1 MSPAD
6 VEQCAP
12 VAGGGRRVCLRPWLP
27 AVIGAL
33 CFANIIIFFVFFGK
47 SFVYDDTYIVR
58 DNPRLHN
65 LADFRAIWL
74 SDWWHPQG
82 QQAALPNPNRDRLYR
97 PLTLF
102 TYAVNYAVG
111 GLWPAGFHLVNV
123 ALHALVCVL
132 VWHFAQRLFG
142 DAALSTCAALLFAVH
157 PIHCEAVANMVGRAE
172 ILCALF
178 LLAGLLILL
187 PPAGTPG
194 VRRALPAGLAFFAAL
209 LAKETVVCYPALAL
223 LVLHAVIRPRARPKP
238 RWWLMHTA
246 ILLLPLIV
254 YLPLRYVSLEQ
265 RLFRTPVTAGL
276 FNPLRLADRG
286 GRTAGPFTILG
297 HYTRLM
303 IAPSRLSCDYGTA
316 IVDPQ
321 AGPDAMTLLGGLTAA
336 GGLVALVGYRRRLHS
351 TWRQIAIATAL
362 IAASYVLISN
372 TVLLIGVSLA
382 ERLMYWPSVPLLILV
397 AAAVMWVWR
406 NPCAKGRALHRVAG
420 LLRVCGIL
428 LVVVLGLRAVFR
440 NFAWTSNAELFFTDV
455 ATYPQGAHLNKA
467 AAGELIRWTPHIS
480 DEYERRRILAQA
492 EHHLIRA
499 LQIYPRY
506 PGALR
511 ARGRVRATLGDVDGA
526 VRYFES
532 ALRLA
537 PRDTAS
543 KKYLAELRGQ
553 AQAKEARLAELRRQ
567 IKQHPDDPTL
577 RKETGELLIELA
589 RPDEALEHLEHAVQL
604 TPQDIAALRLFGQVL
619 ILHHESGRATEVY
632 HKVLALSPNDWEA
645 HINLTAL
652 TTGRDPAAALQH
664 ARQAHRLRPHDLRS
678 NVNLAEA
685 LAANQRYEQAL
696 QRYYLIR
703 RGFPE
708 NHPYRAVIRE
718 RIDELERL
726 RR

>member
-6 VEQCAP
+6 VEQRTP
-12 VAGGGRRVCLRPWLP
+12 VRAGGRRVWLRPWLP
-27 AVIGAL
+27 AVVGAL
-33 CFANIIIFFVFFGK
+33 CFANIIFFGK
-47 SFVYDDTYIVR
+47 SFVYDDAYIIR
-58 DNPRLHN
+58 DNPRLHH
-65 LADFRAIWL
+65 LTDFRAIWL

-82 QQAALPNPNRDRLYR
+82 EQAALPNPNRDRLYR

-102 TYAVNYAVG
+102 TYAVSYAVG
-111 GLWPAGFHLVNV
+111 GLWPPGFHLVNV

-142 DAALSTCAALLFAVH
+142 DAALSTWAALLFAVH
-157 PIHCEAVANMVGRAE
+157 PVHCEAVANTVGRAE

-194 VRRALPAGLAFFAAL
+194 VRRAILAGVAFFAAL
-209 LAKETVVCYPALAL
+209 LAKETAVCYPALAL
-223 LVLHAVIRPRARPKP
+223 LVLHAVIRTRARPKS

-265 RLFRTPVTAGL
+265 RLLRTPATAGL
-276 FNPLRLADRG
+276 FNPLRLADSS
-286 GRTAGPFTILG
+286 GRTLGPFTILG

-303 IAPSRLSCDYGTA
+303 IVPSQLSCDYGTA

-336 GGLVALVGYRRRLHS
+336 GGLLALVGYRRQAHS
-351 TWRQIAIATAL
+351 TWRRIAVATAL
-362 IAASYVLISN
+362 IAASYALISN

-382 ERLMYWPSVPLLILV
+382 ERLMYWPSVPILIL
-397 AAAVMWVWR
+397 AATAVMWVWR
-406 NPCAKGRALHRVAG
+406 NPCAAGRALHRVAG

-428 LVVVLGLRAVFR
+428 LIVVLGLRAVLR

-455 ATYPQGAHLNKA
+455 ATHPEGAHLNKA
-467 AAGELIRWTPHIS
+467 AARELIQWSTRIK

-492 EHHLIRA
+492 EQHLIQA
-499 LQIYPRY
+499 LEIYPCY
-506 PGALR
+506 PEALR
-511 ARGRVRATLGDVDGA
+511 ARGRVRALLGDVDGA
-526 VRYFES
+526 IRYFEI
-532 ALRLA
+532 ALQLA
-537 PRDTAS
+537 PRDQVS
-543 KKYLAELRGQ
+543 KEYLARLHGEAR
-553 AQAKEARLAELRRQ
+553 AKEARLTELLRQ
-567 IKQHPDDPTL
+567 VEQHPDDPTL

-604 TPQDIAALRLFGQVL
+604 APQDAAALRLLGQVL
-619 ILHHESGRATEVY
+619 ILHHQGGRATEVY
-632 HKVLALSPNDWEA
+632 EKVLALSPNDWEA
-645 HINLTAL
+645 HINLTPL
-652 TTGRDPAAALQH
+652 MKGRDPAAALQH
-664 ARQAHRLRPHDLRS
+664 ARQAHRLRPDDLRS

-685 LAANQRYEQAL
+685 LAANQLYEQAL
-696 QRYYLIR
+696 ERYYLIR

>member
-6 VEQCAP
+6 VKQCAP
-12 VAGGGRRVCLRPWLP
+12 AGGGGRQVCLRPWLP
-27 AVIGAL
+27 AVIGAI
-33 CFANIIIFFVFFGK
+33 CFANIILLGN
-47 SFVYDDTYIVR
+47 SFVYDDTYIIR
-58 DNPRLHN
+58 DNPRLHD
-65 LADFRAIWL
+65 LTDFRAIWL
-74 SDWWHPQG
+74 SDWWRPQG

-102 TYAVNYAVG
+102 TYALNYALG
-111 GLWPAGFHLVNV
+111 GLWPTGFHLVNV

-132 VWHFAQRLFG
+132 VWYFAQRLFG

-157 PIHCEAVANMVGRAE
+157 PVHCEAVANIVGRAE

-187 PPAGTPG
+187 PPTGTPG

-209 LAKETVVCYPALAL
+209 LAKETAVCYPALAL
-223 LVLHAVIRPRARPKP
+223 LVLHAVIRPRARPTP

-246 ILLLPLIV
+246 ILLLPLVV

-265 RLFRTPVTAGL
+265 RLLRAPASAGL
-276 FNPLRLADRG
+276 FNPLRMADRG
-286 GRTAGPFTILG
+286 ARMVAPFTILG

-303 IAPSRLSCDYGTA
+303 IVPSRLSCDYGTA

-321 AGPDAMTLLGGLTAA
+321 AGPNAMTLLGGLTAA
-336 GGLVALVGYRRRLHS
+336 GGIAALVGYRRRLHS

-382 ERLMYWPSVPLLILV
+382 ERLMYWPSVPVLILV

-406 NPCAKGRALHRVAG
+406 GPCAKGRALRRVAE

-428 LVVVLGLRAVFR
+428 LVVVLGLRTVFR
-440 NFAWTSNAELFFTDV
+440 NFVWTSNAELFFTDV

-467 AAGELIRWTPHIS
+467 AAGELIQWSTRPR

-492 EHHLIRA
+492 EHHLIQA
-499 LQIYPRY
+499 LRIYPRY
-506 PGALR
+506 PEALR
-511 ARGRVRATLGDVDGA
+511 DRGRVRALLGDVDGA
-526 VRYFES
+526 IRHFES
-532 ALRLA
+532 ALQLA

-543 KKYLAELRGQ
+543 KEHLAELRGQ
-553 AQAKEARLAELRRQ
+553 AQVKEARLTELLRQ
-567 IKQHPDDPTL
+567 IKQHPNDPAL
-577 RKETGELLIELA
+577 RKEAGELLIELA
-589 RPDEALEHLEHAVQL
+589 RPREALEHLEHAVQL
-604 TPQDIAALRLFGQVL
+604 VPEDAAALRLLGQVL
-619 ILHHESGRATEVY
+619 ILHHEHERAAQVY
-632 HKVLALSPNDWEA
+632 EKVLALDPDDWEA
-645 HINLTAL
+645 HINLTAPIR
-652 TTGRDPAAALQH
+652 GRDPAAALDH
-664 ARQAHRLRPHDLRS
+664 ARQAHRLRPDDLRS

-685 LAANQRYEQAL
+685 LAANEQYQQAL
-696 QRYYLIR
+696 ERYYLIR

-708 NHPYRAVIRE
+708 NHPFRAVIRD
-718 RIDELERL
+718 RTDELERL